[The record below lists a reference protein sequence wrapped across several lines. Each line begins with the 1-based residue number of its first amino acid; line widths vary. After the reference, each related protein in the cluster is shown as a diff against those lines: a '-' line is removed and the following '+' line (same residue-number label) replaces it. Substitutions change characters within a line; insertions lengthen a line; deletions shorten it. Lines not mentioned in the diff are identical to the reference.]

1 MPRLS
6 LQLPLSE
13 ADVRSLSCGQQVL
26 LSGPVF
32 TARDAAH
39 KYLAATTPENP
50 ALPPGLI
57 GGAVYHCGPVTIR
70 DEAGHWQITAAG
82 PTTSSRENTYMPDVI
97 RRYGLRAIIGKG
109 GMDAGTVA
117 ACQQCG
123 CVYLQAVGGAA
134 QVLAEAIV
142 QVAEPYFLQE
152 FGAPEAIWPLQ
163 VRDFPA
169 IVSIDANG
177 HSLHESTLADSRRRL
192 RELLAAK

>member
-1 MPRLS
+1 MACSS
-6 LQLPLSE
+6 LKLPLTE
-13 ADVRSLSCGQQVL
+13 DTARALVCGQRVL

-39 KYLAATTPENP
+39 KFLAATGPDNP
-50 ALPPGLI
+50 AIPPGLI

-70 DEAGHWQITAAG
+70 DEAGRWQITAAG
-82 PTTSSRENTYMPDVI
+82 PTTSSRENTYMPEVI
-97 RRYGLRAIIGKG
+97 RRYGLRVIIGKG
-109 GMDAGTVA
+109 GMDAATVA
-117 ACQQCG
+117 ACQRYG

-142 QVAEPYFLQE
+142 EVAEPYFLQE

-169 IVSIDANG
+169 IVSIDAQG
-177 HSLHESTLADSRRRL
+177 HSLHEETLAASRQRL
-192 RELLAAK
+192 QELLAV